1 MKKKQKNFYALLV
14 ISALAIV
21 SVITLFYIK
30 QLNQTISDNI
40 INEISEIAE
49 HDKSTIQ
56 AYIEICW
63 KDLYEIQERFAVY
76 NCRTS
81 EEMQEH
87 LDLECTVGDFTRLC
101 LVAEDGTVYTDGHE
115 IYPPESMTRY
125 PDFMTYFA
133 NGSDRFVTRFDEY
146 TEGSDPNRESIL
158 YGIRLQDFQVDG
170 IRMCA
175 IIGMNDISSIQDKMV
190 IDCFTKNGVSRG
202 HSALID
208 MEGHYIVD
216 INKKVYEN
224 EQNNLFAH
232 LSESED
238 SELTNEEVAEKF
250 AALETFA
257 FYHSHTGEK
266 YKELFYFIPF
276 DEKIRLY
283 FIMSVNEAVFREQT
297 RTFFTMSMIM
307 LVISILTILSMLLIV
322 MRYQMKT
329 IRASEKE
336 KSQKEF
342 LSNMSHEIRT
352 PLNGLIGMNHL
363 IMIHIDDDSQR
374 TQIKEWLRKS
384 HSTAK
389 YLLSLVNDVL
399 DMSKLQ
405 AGKVDIINEPL
416 MVDALVDEIA
426 AMQTDNIQGRG
437 VEFIVEK
444 DVIEPCIEGDTT
456 RIKQIL
462 MNIVGNAAKFTPS
475 GKSIRLSV
483 RQEKTDDTHVMT
495 FYRCKDT
502 GIGMSREYLGRI
514 FDTFSQ
520 EQNRNISGIT
530 GTGLGMPISK
540 LLANA
545 MGGDI
550 TVESEL
556 HAGSTFTVSIPS
568 VIVKEIPDYLK
579 ETEKNGTAKESL
591 HSRKHSGPGKI
602 LVAEDVELNAEILLE
617 TLSMEG
623 FETAHAQNGREAVDL
638 FRESEIGE
646 FGIILMDMQMP
657 VMDGCEASREIRNLN
672 RADAQS
678 VQIYACTANTFQEDR
693 DLALA
698 SGMNDF
704 LTKPIDIDVLLKK
717 MGKSGGK

>member
-1 MKKKQKNFYALLV
+1 
-14 ISALAIV
+14 
-21 SVITLFYIK
+21 
-30 QLNQTISDNI
+30 
-40 INEISEIAE
+40 
-49 HDKSTIQ
+49 
-56 AYIEICW
+56 
-63 KDLYEIQERFAVY
+63 
-76 NCRTS
+76 
-81 EEMQEH
+81 
-87 LDLECTVGDFTRLC
+87 
-101 LVAEDGTVYTDGHE
+101 
-115 IYPPESMTRY
+115 
-125 PDFMTYFA
+125 
-133 NGSDRFVTRFDEY
+133 
-146 TEGSDPNRESIL
+146 
-158 YGIRLQDFQVDG
+158 
-170 IRMCA
+170 
-175 IIGMNDISSIQDKMV
+175 MV

-363 IMIHIDDDSQR
+363 IMVHIDDDSQR

-475 GKSIRLSV
+475 GKSIQLSV

-502 GIGMSREYLGRI
+502 GIGMSREYL
-514 FDTFSQ
+514 
-520 EQNRNISGIT
+520 
-530 GTGLGMPISK
+530 
-540 LLANA
+540 
-545 MGGDI
+545 
-550 TVESEL
+550 
-556 HAGSTFTVSIPS
+556 
-568 VIVKEIPDYLK
+568 
-579 ETEKNGTAKESL
+579 
-591 HSRKHSGPGKI
+591 
-602 LVAEDVELNAEILLE
+602 
-617 TLSMEG
+617 
-623 FETAHAQNGREAVDL
+623 
-638 FRESEIGE
+638 EIG
-646 FGIILMDMQMP
+646 
-657 VMDGCEASREIRNLN
+657 
-672 RADAQS
+672 RAH
-678 VQIYACTANTFQEDR
+678 V
-693 DLALA
+693 
-698 SGMNDF
+698 
-704 LTKPIDIDVLLKK
+704 
-717 MGKSGGK
+717 